1 MKFEDVNHSFM
12 KTLHSLH
19 SQLFSCWSLLV
30 VKSFV
35 THCKIPSLLV
45 AEVVRFKKSLVT
57 RCKIH
62 SFLVAEVAPFKKLLV
77 THCKIRSLL
86 VVEVAHCKKITRY
99 SLQSSLVIHC
109 EICLLLVENSLV
121 TRCRNC
127 LLQKN
132 FRHSLWK
139 SLVENV
145 VYLKSI
151 NLSKTFSFFNT
162 ICFVK
167 QKNWKLLQINALG
180 IVH

>member
-19 SQLFSCWSLLV
+19 SQLFTCWSLLV
-30 VKSFV
+30 LKSFV

-45 AEVVRFKKSLVT
+45 
-57 RCKIH
+57 
-62 SFLVAEVAPFKKLLV
+62 
-77 THCKIRSLL
+77 
-86 VVEVAHCKKITRY
+86 VEVAHCKNITRY